1 MSLGLLRVHLRL
13 ARSGLGMAA
22 GLAAAFLPV
31 LIWPERLTGHPLHLH
46 TVLRL
51 VEEFLVLAVL
61 PATVPLWADVE
72 GRRPGLW
79 RALPFRRAA
88 VVLWRCG
95 LPLAVYLLVALG
107 MVALAV
113 PRLAGPGGTP
123 WGVGLRVVVVAL
135 PAAAWLGALAALVAV
150 LVRVPVAGA
159 GAAMAWW
166 ALEAVTQGDVTGSL
180 YLFAGSGGLRAAG
193 VDPGAVVE
201 ALALGQPL
209 PPALVAN
216 RWALVGLAGLA
227 ALATAELYRRNE
239 RFLRQG

>member
-13 ARSGLGMAA
+13 ARSGLGIAA
-22 GLAAAFLPV
+22 GVAAAFLPV
-31 LIWPERLTGHPLHLH
+31 LIWPERLAGHPLHWH

-61 PATVPLWADVE
+61 PATVPLWSDVE

-79 RALPFRRAA
+79 RALPFSRAT

-95 LPLAVYLLVALG
+95 VPLAVYVLVALG
-107 MVALAV
+107 MVAVALF
-113 PRLAGPGGTP
+113 RLTGPGGTP
-123 WGVGLRVVVVAL
+123 WGAGLRVVALAL

-166 ALEAVTQGDVTGSL
+166 ALEAVTQGDLTGPL

-193 VDPGAVVE
+193 VDPGAVME
-201 ALALGQPL
+201 ALALGRPL

-216 RWALVGLAGLA
+216 RWALLALAGLA
-227 ALATAELYRRNE
+227 TLVTAQLYRRNE
-239 RFLRQG
+239 RFLRPG